1 MYAPLTRG
9 RAMPAY
15 PTTFIPCPHCRSR
28 VQASVLAEREYPGD
42 MDTIMTK
49 NVFVE
54 CSQCTT
60 VMVGLATWEEDEEG
74 GQGYGYPVRQW
85 PFPDAQLHS
94 NIPSSVRLSLEE
106 AKRCFAND
114 AFMACAVM
122 CGRAIEGLSKDK
134 TKARYLG
141 EGLKKMKA
149 AKIIDDKLFEW
160 GEALRNERNIGA
172 HAGEDTVSYQTAND
186 VLDFSLAIA
195 EYVYVLDEKFKS
207 YKARKGKVFPPQG
220 K

>member
-1 MYAPLTRG
+1 
-9 RAMPAY
+9 MPAY
-15 PTTFIPCPHCRSR
+15 ATAFIPCPHCRSS

-42 MDTIMTK
+42 EDNLATK
-49 NVFVE
+49 CLFVE
-54 CSQCTT
+54 CSNCTS

-74 GQGYGYPVRQW
+74 GQGYGHPVRQW

-106 AKRCFAND
+106 AKRCFANN
-114 AFMACAVM
+114 AYMACAVM
-122 CGRAIEGLSKDK
+122 AARAIEGLSRDK
-134 TKARYLG
+134 TKARYLS

-207 YKARKGKVFPPQG
+207 YKARKSNAFLPSRK
-220 K
+220 